1 MDIQSDKSMFSA
13 RQHISNE
20 KGVAYFVPDDYKK
33 KNFDFSLEKNRLSDD
48 ELLVYGE
55 MATDIRR
62 HFEVN

>member
-33 KNFDFSLEKNRLSDD
+33 KNFEGLEGPEGQRIQTIIN
-48 ELLVYGE
+48 
-55 MATDIRR
+55 
-62 HFEVN
+62 H